1 MEMFGR
7 MPVGGI
13 VTATDVTAPHAEAK
27 VEPHAT
33 DFQTVL
39 TTVRAGRDLAD
50 LIQMGAAIRH
60 FILHLS
66 ILIRAIELF
75 TFRLLPLYSACD
87 QARVQSH
94 PQAVHVL
101 LLVARRKVHSSAKAL
116 RRSK

>member
-1 MEMFGR
+1 MICFMEMFCR

-50 LIQMGAAIRH
+50 LIQMCAAIRH
-60 FILHLS
+60 FILHLSS

-75 TFRLLPLYSACD
+75 TFRLLSLYSACD

-101 LLVARRKVHSSAKAL
+101 LLVA
-116 RRSK
+116 